1 VQGIVS
7 LNLAITL
14 FDNFAA
20 QPQAALLPIPSLG
33 TALWDF
39 SKFRPILWDLWENR
53 GRGYMPGRI
62 IFLDNSSADFSRQ
75 NPQVTWAYF
84 VDSIAPQKILG
95 ITSNRVNIVSVNKAL
110 PGSPRRKSGD

>member
-7 LNLAITL
+7 LNLAISP

-20 QPQAALLPIPSLG
+20 QPQPLFSPIPSLR

-53 GRGYMPGRI
+53 GWGYMPGRI
-62 IFLDNSSADFSRQ
+62 IFLDNFSDDYSRQ
-75 NPQVTWAYF
+75 NLQVTWAYF

-95 ITSNRVNIVSVNKAL
+95 ITSNGVNIVSVNKAL
-110 PGSPRRKSGD
+110 QGATRRKSGD